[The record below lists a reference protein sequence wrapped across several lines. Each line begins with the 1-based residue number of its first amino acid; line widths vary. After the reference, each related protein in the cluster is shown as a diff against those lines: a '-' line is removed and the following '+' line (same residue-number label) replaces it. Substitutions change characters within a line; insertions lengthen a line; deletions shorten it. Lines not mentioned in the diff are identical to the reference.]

1 MVHQSCPRPI
11 RYADRCQRGARRRDA
26 PRHFNASVPWGALA
40 RLKFR
45 SFFDPADAR
54 IAFADCFVRVS
65 AFVPVRADRANARPF
80 PATVRISRRRRAVCR
95 RRIVRSS
102 SGRVI

>member
-1 MVHQSCPRPI
+1 M
-11 RYADRCQRGARRRDA
+11 
-26 PRHFNASVPWGALA
+26 
-40 RLKFR
+40 
-45 SFFDPADAR
+45 
-54 IAFADCFVRVS
+54 S